1 MTQVM
6 NGTIRIR
13 VLDAFAGLK
22 SMLAVEFEG
31 EAGLGNGVRREWF
44 QVSLVARDNAC
55 LASTTNARAFS
66 CSEMALRG

>member
-1 MTQVM
+1 
-6 NGTIRIR
+6 
-13 VLDAFAGLK
+13 
-22 SMLAVEFEG
+22 MLAVEFEG